1 MGDSDKFEHFVIMR
15 RSDGSLWELGRGA
28 MGVTYKA
35 FDANLRSDVAL
46 KVINTQYLNSEI
58 ARQRFLREA
67 RAAASLRHPNVAT
80 VFHLGNSE
88 GRFFYAMEYVEG
100 ETAERRVQR
109 EGPLSADLVLR
120 IVRQVARALI
130 AADRQKLV
138 HRDIKPSNI
147 MLVVDADEDHLLVK
161 VIDFGLA
168 KSLGAMLE
176 QSVTLSMGGFVGT
189 PHFASPEQLEE
200 KEIDIRSDIYSLGAT
215 LWFMLTGRPPF
226 QGSIASVINQHLSQ
240 PLPIEILSK
249 LHPRLADLAGKM
261 MAKLP
266 EDRFQSPSDL
276 KRELDTILI
285 ELKGQSPTLVPT
297 RQNPAASS
305 RSAGLATVTGTSMSG
320 FATGQLIRNRYQ
332 IVGQSPFD
340 MNLFKARD
348 FHSNRVVAL
357 RPLPL
362 AVGYDTARVELLKQ
376 EIEQFRAIR
385 HPNLIEILGLE
396 NYEHGLFIVSEWI
409 KGFSLQELLRARREL
424 LWVETLRIAK
434 PLAKVLDFVAES
446 KILNGRLSLRQ
457 AFVEVPNLSEESHEL
472 LRTSVSSWPPL
483 IVKVDALSLGQITPE
498 YLSEPT
504 QTVVDQV
511 GLNFPRNH
519 VQQLAWVLYELLGG
533 AKPTPFSGGAVPRLN
548 PVPNLSEPGNAIL
561 RVGASEPDRFATATN
576 FLSDLEGAE
585 IHNQPP
591 IVHPIA
597 SGSPAAGPLPPSIY
611 PQASQRSAQSS
622 AVPDPDDNQPKTSP
636 ALLRMLLTGI
646 GLFLVCALGALIG
659 ANFFLRKPE
668 APVTVVRNGSVSVTS
683 KPEGAAVT
691 WNGKEIGRT
700 PLSFYTLPKGKH
712 ILELSSPGYQT
723 RSMEVEI
730 SEGSLN
736 NLGLIPLVHDVGQLS
751 VKSVPDNLVVEIMD
765 SENRTTIGKT
775 PMMLDNLPVGN
786 YTIRVKR
793 AGWPDY
799 SEAVKVRPS
808 TSLSV
813 EHAFNGVNVT
823 LQSDPPGA
831 TVYLGSSELGKTPV
845 TVELPPQRAQ
855 LVSRIGA
862 LAPVTEEFIP
872 TGSGKQ
878 ALEFKH
884 DFGVVS
890 ISSDRF
896 DSEVY
901 IAGIDLGKVPIDA
914 ILPPGQHQIVVRSEG
929 LPDQTKTIHIRTGQK
944 VTLPISFISNA
955 GVAGNSESRSERV
968 PRENTQP
975 APKPVRTR
983 TPRPEQTPTPA
994 YENTQPAPKPVR
1006 TRAPRAE
1013 QIPTPAYRTREDYER
1028 AKDAAYKQFDEQWE
1042 ARKDAVKREKD
1053 YYDYQADHSEGTV
1066 KDKWKAKKDQADQRL
1081 DQLDDQTD
1089 GAKKA
1094 LKKQWNDD

>member
-46 KVINTQYLNSEI
+46 KVINAQYLNSET

-80 VFHLGNSE
+80 VFHLGNSD

-100 ETAERRVQR
+100 ETVERRVQR

-120 IVRQVARALI
+120 IVRQVARALV

-138 HRDIKPSNI
+138 HRDIKPSNV
-147 MLVVDADEDHLLVK
+147 MLVLDADEDHLLVK

-168 KSLGAMLE
+168 KSLGAVLE

-226 QGSIASVINQHLSQ
+226 QGSIASVINQHLNQ

-249 LHPRLADLAGKM
+249 LHPRLAELAGKM

-276 KRELDTILI
+276 KRELDAILS

-297 RQNPAASS
+297 RPNPAASS
-305 RSAGLATVTGTSMSG
+305 RSAGLTTVPGTSTSG
-320 FATGQLIRNRYQ
+320 FATGQLIRSRYQ
-332 IVGQSPFD
+332 ILGQSPFD

-348 FHSNRVVAL
+348 FHSNRIVAL

-376 EIEQFRAIR
+376 EIEQFRAIH

-396 NYEHGLFIVSEWI
+396 TYDHGLFIVSQWI
-409 KGFSLQELLRARREL
+409 KGFSFQELLRARREL
-424 LWVETLRIAK
+424 LWVETVRLAK

-457 AFVEVPNLSEESHEL
+457 AFVEVPHLSEDSHEL
-472 LRTSVSSWPPL
+472 HRTPVSSWPPF

-504 QTVVDQV
+504 QTVVDQA
-511 GLNFPRNH
+511 GLDFPRNH

-533 AKPTPFSGGAVPRLN
+533 SKPTPFSVGTTPRLN
-548 PVPNLSEPGNAIL
+548 PVPNLSEPGNSIL

-585 IHNQPP
+585 IHNQSPV
-591 IVHPIA
+591 VHPIGSA
-597 SGSPAAGPLPPSIY
+597 SPGAPPLPSSIY
-611 PQASQRSAQSS
+611 PQPSQRSVQTS
-622 AVPDPDDNQPKTSP
+622 AVADTEDNQPKTSP

-646 GLFLVCALGALIG
+646 GLFLVCALGAVIG

-668 APVTVVRNGSVSVTS
+668 AAVTAAGSGSVSVTS
-683 KPEGAAVT
+683 KPEGATVL
-691 WNGKEIGRT
+691 WNGKELGRT
-700 PLSFYTLPKGKH
+700 PLSSYTLPKGKH
-712 ILELSSPGYQT
+712 ILELSFPGYQT

-730 SEGSLN
+730 SEGGLN
-736 NLGLIPLVHDVGQLS
+736 NLGLIPLIHDVGQLS
-751 VKSVPDNLVVEIMD
+751 VKSAPDNLSVEIVD
-765 SENRTTIGKT
+765 SEDRTTIGKT
-775 PMMLDNLPVGN
+775 PMMIDNLPVGN
-786 YTIRVKR
+786 YTVRIKR
-793 AGWPDY
+793 TGWPDY
-799 SEAVKVRPS
+799 SEAVNVRPN
-808 TSLSV
+808 TPLSV

-831 TVYLGSSELGKTPV
+831 TVYLGRSELGKTPV

-862 LAPVTEEFIP
+862 LTPVTEEFIP
-872 TGSGKQ
+872 TGNGKQ
-878 ALEFKH
+878 TLEFKH
-884 DFGVVS
+884 DYGVVS
-890 ISSDRF
+890 ISSDRI

-901 IAGIDLGKVPIDA
+901 VAGIDLGKLPIEA
-914 ILPPGQHQIVVRSEG
+914 IMPPGQHQIVVRSEG
-929 LPDQTKTIHIRTGQK
+929 LPDQTKIVAIQTGQK
-944 VTLPISFISNA
+944 VSLPVKFTSNA
-955 GVAGNSESRSERV
+955 GVAATAVPRSEKV
-968 PRENTQP
+968 ARENAQP
-975 APKPVRTR
+975 APRPVRSR
-983 TPRPEQTPTPA
+983 TPKPEQTP
-994 YENTQPAPKPVR
+994 
-1006 TRAPRAE
+1006 
-1013 QIPTPAYRTREDYER
+1013 AYRNKDDYDR
-1028 AKDAAYKQFDEQWE
+1028 AKDAAYKRFDEQWE
-1042 ARKDAVKREKD
+1042 ARKDAVEREKD
-1053 YYDYQADHSEGTV
+1053 YYDYQADHSEGAA
-1066 KDKWKAKKDQADQRL
+1066 KEKWKAKKDEADQRL
-1081 DQLDDQTD
+1081 DQLDDQKD
-1089 GAKKA
+1089 NAKKA

>member
-46 KVINTQYLNSEI
+46 KVINTQYLNSET

-100 ETAERRVQR
+100 ETVERRVQR
-109 EGPLSADLVLR
+109 EGPLSADIVLR

-130 AADRQKLV
+130 SADRQKLV

-147 MLVVDADEDHLLVK
+147 MLVLDADEDHLLVK

-226 QGSIASVINQHLSQ
+226 HGSIASVINQHLSQ

-249 LHPRLADLAGKM
+249 LHPRLADLAEKM
-261 MAKLP
+261 MAKRP

-276 KRELDTILI
+276 KRELDTILSD
-285 ELKGQSPTLVPT
+285 LKGQSPTLVPT
-297 RQNPAASS
+297 RPNPAISNRSS
-305 RSAGLATVTGTSMSG
+305 GLATVPGTSALG

-348 FHSNRVVAL
+348 FHSSRIVAL

-362 AVGYDTARVELLKQ
+362 VVGYDTVRIELLKQ

-396 NYEHGLFIVSEWI
+396 TYDHGLFIVSEWI
-409 KGFSLQELLRARREL
+409 KGFSFQELLRARREL
-424 LWVETLRIAK
+424 SWVETLRIAK
-434 PLAKVLDFVAES
+434 PLARVLDFIAES
-446 KILNGRLSLRQ
+446 RILSGRLSLRQ
-457 AFVEVPNLSEESHEL
+457 AFVEVPNLTEESHEL
-472 LRTSVSSWPPL
+472 HRIPVSSWPPF
-483 IVKVDALSLGQITPE
+483 IVKVDALSLGLITPE

-519 VQQLAWVLYELLGG
+519 VQQLAWVVYELLGG
-533 AKPTPFSGGAVPRLN
+533 TKPTPFAAGAAPRLN
-548 PVPNLSEPGNAIL
+548 PVPKLSEPGNAIL
-561 RVGASEPDRFATATN
+561 RLGASEPGRFATANN
-576 FLSDLEGAE
+576 FLSDLEEAE
-585 IHNQPP
+585 IHNQSP
-591 IVHPIA
+591 IGHPVA
-597 SGSPAAGPLPPSIY
+597 GGSPVPAPLPPSTY
-611 PQASQRSAQSS
+611 SQPSQRSVQSS
-622 AVPDPDDNQPKTSP
+622 EVPDADDNQPKTSP

-646 GLFLVCALGALIG
+646 GLFLVCALGAVIG

-668 APVTVVRNGSVSVTS
+668 APVTAAKNGSVFVTS
-683 KPEGAAVT
+683 KPEGAAVI

-700 PLSFYTLPKGKH
+700 PLSTYNLPKGKH
-712 ILELSSPGYQT
+712 ILELSFPGYQT

-730 SEGSLN
+730 NEGSLN
-736 NLGLIPLVHDVGQLS
+736 DLGLIPLVHDVGQLS
-751 VKSVPDNLVVEIMD
+751 LKSVPDHLSVEILD

-775 PMMLDNLPVGN
+775 PMMIDNLPVGN
-786 YTIRVKR
+786 YNVRIKR
-793 AGWPDY
+793 TGWPDY
-799 SEAVKVRPS
+799 TQAVNVQPN
-808 TSLSV
+808 TPASV
-813 EHAFNGVNVT
+813 EHAFSGVSVT

-831 TVYLGSSELGKTPV
+831 TVYLGSSELGKTPL
-845 TVELPPQRAQ
+845 TVELPPQRVE

-862 LAPVTEEFIP
+862 LAPVTELFNP
-872 TGSGKQ
+872 TGNGKQ
-878 ALEFKH
+878 ELEFKH
-884 DFGVVS
+884 DYGVVS
-890 ISSDRF
+890 ISSDRI

-901 IAGIDLGKVPIDA
+901 ISGTDLGKLPIDA
-914 ILPPGQHQIVVRSEG
+914 ILPPGQHQIVVHSGG
-929 LPDQTKTIHIRTGQK
+929 LPDQTKTVGIRTGQK
-944 VTLPISFISNA
+944 VSLPVSFTSNA
-955 GVAGNSESRSERV
+955 GVVRES
-968 PRENTQP
+968 TQP
-975 APKPVRTR
+975 APRPMR
-983 TPRPEQTPTPA
+983 PRV
-994 YENTQPAPKPVR
+994 PKPS
-1006 TRAPRAE
+1006 AGSCLP
-1013 QIPTPAYRTREDYER
+1013 Q
-1028 AKDAAYKQFDEQWE
+1028 Q
-1042 ARKDAVKREKD
+1042 
-1053 YYDYQADHSEGTV
+1053 G
-1066 KDKWKAKKDQADQRL
+1066 RL
-1081 DQLDDQTD
+1081 
-1089 GAKKA
+1089 
-1094 LKKQWNDD
+1094 